1 MSRRAKKGYVGLYVL
16 LRNGDYVVGATE
28 DPMGD
33 QENYWPDAEAG
44 DEIAWAY
51 VPKKLSLDLV
61 RHGTSDQ
68 IFSDGYEAFTALEPY
83 LETEE
88 D

>member
-1 MSRRAKKGYVGLYVL
+1 MSRRAKKGYVGIYVL
-16 LRNGDYVVGATE
+16 LKNGDYVQAATD

-33 QENYWPDAEAG
+33 QDEYWADAEEG

-51 VPKKLSLDLV
+51 VPKAVALNLV
-61 RHGTSDQ
+61 RQGTLDQ
-68 IFSDGYEAFTALEPY
+68 TFSDGYEAFTALEPY